1 MRGDRAEQDEGRSR
15 RGGVEEEEAV
25 NECLSVAAQGQMSG
39 DCDSS
44 RARTA
49 KWPARDRRGDRGRIA
64 EDVLA
69 GRGGKQRG
77 EHVSSQSGDCFCRQ
91 PQ

>member
-1 MRGDRAEQDEGRSR
+1 MSLLVNFDCEAKKKEKGKKKKPEIPDNRLRRDVNLATRGR
-15 RGGVEEEEAV
+15 RECEKRETEPSETKGGVEGEEVV

-49 KWPARDRRGDRGRIA
+49 KWPA
-64 EDVLA
+64 
-69 GRGGKQRG
+69 
-77 EHVSSQSGDCFCRQ
+77 
-91 PQ
+91 